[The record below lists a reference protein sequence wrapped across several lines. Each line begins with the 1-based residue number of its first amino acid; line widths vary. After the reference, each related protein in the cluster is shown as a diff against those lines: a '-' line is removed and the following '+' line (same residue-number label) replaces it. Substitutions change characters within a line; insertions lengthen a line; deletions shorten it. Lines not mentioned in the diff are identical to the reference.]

1 MIYLD
6 NAATTRIAPEVLNAM
21 MPYLIEE
28 YGNPGGLYSL
38 GRSAKAAVDN
48 AREQVSAFLNC
59 SPEQVIFTSGAT
71 EGNNMVL
78 RSPIS
83 GAWYS
88 GVVTSA
94 IEHDSVLRG
103 DGFSASRLYPGQDG
117 RISEKEVE
125 RKVSHTPSCLLS
137 IMYINNETGIEND
150 VREFARIAHRHHALF
165 HTDCTQAAGFYELDT
180 KWLDCDFL
188 TFSSH
193 KIHGPKGVGAL
204 YIKDRKTLYPLIRG
218 GEEQEFGMR
227 GGTENVAGIVGF
239 GKACELAAQDLDKN
253 RIWCVERKNQF
264 VTEARAYARM
274 AGIDDKI
281 YWQVTAGK
289 SWPSKILNFWIAGVD
304 AETLILFLDSQGICV
319 SAGSACTSHE
329 NTPSHVLMAMGYS
342 PEAARSSI
350 RVSFSRYTTEEEVSE
365 AARTI
370 VDSAASLLNMQS

>member
-253 RIWCVERKNQF
+253 RVWCVERKNQF